1 MIDDKNKGIGNLLAE
16 YQPPVRAPKV
26 ETQEDPMLSLSE
38 SLMRLGPLELP
49 NSTTPVVKKKT
60 RDGYQEQYNKY
71 FNKKSDQY
79 YKNQQPRKKIGVM
92 NYINKMTDIYEK
104 DNINTDVKYSG
115 TRSDNPSWMKDLE
128 KTGPYGKNKRF
139 VNKTLNK
146 FENRT
151 DNKDV
156 VTFDP
161 TTQLFTN
168 DTRNIAFKS
177 YDQAKKW
184 NDSFNSQ
191 PTATDTDKRKNES
204 VKPKNPHRRLI

>member
-1 MIDDKNKGIGNLLAE
+1 MIDDNKGIRNLLAE
-16 YQPPVRAPKV
+16 YKTPVRTPKV

-38 SLMRLGPLELP
+38 TLMRLGPLELP
-49 NSTTPVVKKKT
+49 KSTTPVVKKET
-60 RDGYQEQYNKY
+60 RDGYQDQYNKY

-79 YKNQQPRKKIGVM
+79 YKNQQPKKKIGALSYV
-92 NYINKMTDIYEK
+92 NKMVDIYEGPK
-104 DNINTDVKYSG
+104 IDPPVLKNNINDRY
-115 TRSDNPSWMKDLE
+115 
-128 KTGPYGKNKRF
+128 
-139 VNKTLNK
+139 VNKSLNK

-177 YDQAKKW
+177 YDQAKRW

>member
-38 SLMRLGPLELP
+38 TLMRLGPLELP
-49 NSTTPVVKKKT
+49 KSKTPVVKKEN
-60 RDGYQEQYNKY
+60 RDGYQDQYNKY

-79 YKNQQPRKKIGVM
+79 YKNQQPKKKIGALSYV
-92 NYINKMTDIYEK
+92 NKMVDIYEGPK
-104 DNINTDVKYSG
+104 IDPPVLKNNINDRY
-115 TRSDNPSWMKDLE
+115 
-128 KTGPYGKNKRF
+128 
-139 VNKTLNK
+139 VNKSLNK

>member
-1 MIDDKNKGIGNLLAE
+1 MIDDNKGIRNLLAE
-16 YQPPVRAPKV
+16 YKTPVRTPKV
-26 ETQEDPMLSLSE
+26 ETQEDPMLSLGE
-38 SLMRLGPLELP
+38 ALMRLGPLELP
-49 NSTTPVVKKKT
+49 KSTTPVVKKET
-60 RDGYQEQYNKY
+60 RDGYQDQYNKY

-79 YKNQQPRKKIGVM
+79 YKNQQPKKKIGALSYVD
-92 NYINKMTDIYEK
+92 KMVDIYEGPK
-104 DNINTDVKYSG
+104 IDPPVLKNNINDRY
-115 TRSDNPSWMKDLE
+115 
-128 KTGPYGKNKRF
+128 
-139 VNKTLNK
+139 VNKSLNK

-177 YDQAKKW
+177 YDQAKRW
-184 NDSFNSQ
+184 NDSVNGQ

>member
-16 YQPPVRAPKV
+16 YQSPVRKQKV
-26 ETQEDPMLSLSE
+26 EPQEDPMLSLSE
-38 SLMRLGPLELP
+38 TLMRLGPLELP
-49 NSTTPVVKKKT
+49 KSTTPVVKKET
-60 RDGYQEQYNKY
+60 RDGYQDQYNKY

-79 YKNQQPRKKIGVM
+79 YKNQQPKKKIGALSYV
-92 NYINKMTDIYEK
+92 NKMVDIYEGPK
-104 DNINTDVKYSG
+104 IDPPVLKNNINDRY
-115 TRSDNPSWMKDLE
+115 
-128 KTGPYGKNKRF
+128 
-139 VNKTLNK
+139 VNKSLNK